1 MPSLRLNIIANFIG
15 RGWTAIMGLAF
26 VPLYIKFMGIEAY
39 GLVGFSA
46 TIQALSSLLDMGL
59 STTLNRELARL
70 SAHEGKAQESRDL
83 VRTLEVIYWGV
94 AIIICVGVAAISPLL
109 AYGWIKS
116 QTLSPESIQ
125 LAIIL
130 MGVVMACQ
138 FPFSLYT
145 GGLLGLQ
152 RQVLLNGVSVA
163 MATLRGVGMILVLWL
178 VSPTIQAFF
187 IWQACISIVTTALG
201 AFFLWSSLPKA
212 KTQPKF
218 RQHLWFSIWK
228 FAAGMTGIS
237 IVSIILM
244 QTDKIILSKLI
255 SLEEFG
261 YYNLAGTVSSGLLI
275 VTVPI
280 FTSVFPRFSQIV
292 AQGDEQN
299 LIEVYHKSCQILA
312 VVLLPIAVMLSL
324 FSKDILLLWTGNS
337 VLAEKTHLLVS
348 FLTIGTACNGLMNV
362 PYAMQLAYGW
372 TKLAIYINIAA
383 ISLLIPLLF
392 WLTNIYGAV
401 GAASIWAILN
411 VGYVLIGI
419 RFMHLRLLKKELARW
434 YLDDVIKP
442 LFGAMFV
449 PLIVVVYTK
458 YVYHQLALSL
468 WFLCIVSFLS
478 FAGSIFFA
486 DSINSRN
493 IYSLYD
499 HVKIIKSKRKS

>member
-1 MPSLRLNIIANFIG
+1 MPSLKLNIIANFIG

-70 SAHEGKAQESRDL
+70 STQEGKAQESRDL
-83 VRTLEVIYWGV
+83 VRTLEVIYWGIAV
-94 AIIICVGVAAISPLL
+94 IIFAGVAALSPLL
-109 AYGWIKS
+109 AHSWIKS

-163 MATLRGVGMILVLWL
+163 MATLRGIGMILVLWL

-187 IWQACISIVTTALG
+187 IWQACISMLTTALG
-201 AFFLWSSLPKA
+201 MFYLWRSLPTSKS
-212 KTQPKF
+212 KPKF
-218 RQHLWFSIWK
+218 RRNLWFNIWK

-255 SLEEFG
+255 PLEEFG

-275 VTVPI
+275 VIVPI

-292 AQGDEQN
+292 AQGEEEN
-299 LIEVYHKSCQILA
+299 LVEVYHKSCQVLA
-312 VVLLPIAVMLSL
+312 VTLLPIAAILSL
-324 FSKDILLLWTGNS
+324 FSKDILLLWTGNQ
-337 VLAEKTHLLVS
+337 VLADKTYLLVS

-362 PYAMQLAYGW
+362 PYALQLAYGW
-372 TKLAIYINIAA
+372 TNLAFYINVFA

-392 WLTNIYGAV
+392 WFTKIYGAV

-411 VGYVLIGI
+411 ICYVLIGI
-419 RFMHLRLLKKELARW
+419 RFMHFRLLKKELGRW
-434 YLDDVIKP
+434 YLDDILKP
-442 LFGAMFV
+442 LFGSILV
-449 PLIVVVYTK
+449 PLVVVTYSK
-458 YVYHQLALSL
+458 YVHHQLFLTLWSL
-468 WFLCIVSFLS
+468 CVIFSLS
-478 FAGSIFFA
+478 FIGSIMFTK
-486 DSINSRN
+486 SINRKVVPF
-493 IYSLYD
+493 LY
-499 HVKIIKSKRKS
+499 KYIESKGKL

>member
-1 MPSLRLNIIANFIG
+1 MPSLKLNIIANFIG
-15 RGWTAIMGLAF
+15 RGWIAIMGLAF

-70 SAHEGKAQESRDL
+70 SAHEEKAQESRDL

-163 MATLRGVGMILVLWL
+163 MATLRGIGMILVLWL

-187 IWQACISIVTTALG
+187 IWQACVSIVTTALG
-201 AFFLWSSLPKA
+201 AYYLWRSLPKS
-212 KTQPKF
+212 KTEPKF
-218 RQHLWFSIWK
+218 RRYLWLNIWK

-244 QTDKIILSKLI
+244 QTDKIILSKLLP
-255 SLEEFG
+255 LEEFG

-275 VTVPI
+275 IITPI
-280 FTSVFPRFSQIV
+280 FTSVFPRFSQLV
-292 AQGDEQN
+292 SQGKEEE
-299 LIEVYHKSCQILA
+299 LINVYHKTCLLLSVILLPLA
-312 VVLLPIAVMLSL
+312 VTISL
-324 FSKDILLLWTGNS
+324 FSHDILLLWTGNS
-337 VLAEKTHLLVS
+337 IIANKAYPLVS

-362 PYAMQLAYGW
+362 PYALQLAYGW
-372 TKLAIYINIAA
+372 TSLAFYMNIAA
-383 ISLLIPLLF
+383 ISILIPLMF
-392 WLTNIYGAV
+392 FLTSNYGAV

-411 VGYVLIGI
+411 IGYVLIGI
-419 RFMHLRLLKKELARW
+419 RLMHFRLLKRELGRW
-434 YLDDVIKP
+434 YYSDLIKP
-442 LFGAMFV
+442 LFGAI
-449 PLIVVVYTK
+449 LITLSVK
-458 YVYHQLALSL
+458 LLSIYVYHQSSLNIWGLSIVITLSFLLALVFSGL
-468 WFLCIVSFLS
+468 ISTKLKNFIALLGLRW
-478 FAGSIFFA
+478 
-486 DSINSRN
+486 
-493 IYSLYD
+493 
-499 HVKIIKSKRKS
+499 